1 VTDQDAAIDGLKRGE
16 IVGLASLVKIH
27 QLKALRTAF
36 GILGDRAAAED
47 VVSEAF
53 LRVLDGIAAFDRRRS
68 FEPWFYRIV
77 VNLAIDYRR
86 KARRSETRSEPA
98 PQGLGGT
105 ADLDARE
112 VRIDIGQQI
121 AALPRPERAALVLR
135 YYLDMDEESM
145 ATVLGCPV
153 GTVKSRL
160 HRGRERLRRSLSDSE
175 HDWVPRPAEGA

>member
-1 VTDQDAAIDGLKRGE
+1 VTDQDAAIDELKRGE

-27 QLKALRTAF
+27 QLKALRTAY
-36 GILGDRAAAED
+36 GILGDRAEAED
-47 VVSEAF
+47 VVSDAF
-53 LRVLDGIAAFDRRRS
+53 LRVLDRIASFDRRRS

-86 KARRSETRSEPA
+86 KARRSEARSEPA
-98 PQGLGGT
+98 EKHLGRAT
-105 ADLDARE
+105 ELDARE
-112 VRIDIGQQI
+112 MRIDLGREI

-160 HRGRERLRRSLSDSE
+160 HRGRERLRRSLSNSE
-175 HDWVPRPAEGA
+175 HDWLPKPAEGA

>member
-1 VTDQDAAIDGLKRGE
+1 VTDQDAAIDELRRGQ
-16 IVGLASLVKIH
+16 IAGLASLVRLH
-27 QLKALRTAF
+27 QLKALRTAY
-36 GILGDRAAAED
+36 GILGDAAAAED

-53 LRVLDGIAAFDRRRS
+53 VRVLDKITAFDRRRT

-86 KARRSETRSEPA
+86 KARRSETWSEPA
-98 PQGLGGT
+98 PREPGRT
-105 ADLDARE
+105 TDLDARE
-112 VRIDIGQQI
+112 LRIDLGQQI

-145 ATVLGCPV
+145 STVLGCPV

-175 HDWVPRPAEGA
+175 HDWSPTTAEGA